1 MATTSSGPAGDLEIP
16 RPGSRTQL
24 AAAYLSH
31 HKRFTGLPTEIE
43 GDGQASGPTKQVISF
58 GLFRLFPARRLLL
71 EGDRIVR
78 IGDRALDLLI
88 AFVERPGELVG
99 KPELIAKVWPHTF
112 VEECNLKVQIAA
124 LRRALGD
131 GQAGN
136 RYISTIAGRGYCFV
150 APVIRSA
157 EVSPTTAQH
166 SAAEPLIA
174 VRDWSNRPLTKEEH
188 RVLRRLSLLAD
199 RFAME
204 AAAVVADNS
213 TDMASLLIL
222 LSMLFNRKLVEERRF
237 GPSPPPRGFA
247 AVRRTGHPPQKEF
260 CG

>member
-1 MATTSSGPAGDLEIP
+1 MATTSSEPAGDLE
-16 RPGSRTQL
+16 RPPPGGRTQL

-43 GDGQASGPTKQVISF
+43 GDGQTSGPTEQVISF

-88 AFVERPGELVG
+88 AFVERPGELIS

-157 EVSPTTAQH
+157 EASPTTAQH

-174 VRDWSNRPLTKEEH
+174 GLDWSYRPLTKEEH

-204 AAAVVADNS
+204 AAAVVADS
-213 TDMASLLIL
+213 PTDMASLLIL
-222 LSMLFNRKLVEERRF
+222 LSMLSNRKLERRF

-247 AVRRTGHPPQKEF
+247 SARGTGHPPQKEF
-260 CG
+260 RV

>member
-1 MATTSSGPAGDLEIP
+1 MATTSSEPAGGLEIP
-16 RPGSRTQL
+16 PLGSRTQL
-24 AAAYLSH
+24 AAASLSY
-31 HKRFTGLPTEIE
+31 HKRFTGLPTEAE
-43 GDGQASGPTKQVISF
+43 GDGQASDPTEQVISF
-58 GLFRLFPARRLLL
+58 GLFRVFPARRLLL

-88 AFVERPGELVG
+88 AFVERPGELVS

-150 APVIRSA
+150 APVIRPA
-157 EVSPTTAQH
+157 EVSPTTARH

-174 VRDWSNRPLTKEEH
+174 VLDWSYRPLTKEEQ

-204 AAAVVADNS
+204 AAAVVADS
-213 TDMASLLIL
+213 PTDVAFLLIL

-247 AVRRTGHPPQKEF
+247 AVRGTGHPPQKEF
-260 CG
+260 RD